1 MTEGEVMEI
10 RPQKGPQEQFL
21 SCNADICIYGG
32 AAGGGKTFALLLE
45 PLHYINNPKFGA
57 VIFRKNNNQIFAEGG
72 LWDTACNIYPFCG
85 GKAVK
90 SPVSVWR
97 FPSGMKVTFSHI
109 ELEKDV
115 LKWQGSQI
123 TLLLFDELTHFTKK
137 QFFYMLSRNRSTCGV
152 KPYVRATCNPDS
164 ESWVAEF
171 ISWWWDE
178 KTGYPIAER
187 SGKIRWFVRRN
198 DVLHWADSK
207 EELWQTFELKTP
219 EEQAEPKSVTFIAST
234 LQDNQ
239 ILLEK
244 DPGYLANL
252 KALSIVERERLLY
265 GNWKIKPAAGL
276 YFPRNKVNLIE
287 EIPNDVRQ
295 WVRTWD
301 FAATEDRKNTD
312 NGAAY
317 TAGVL
322 IGKRK
327 NGYVI
332 ADVINRRMNASEV
345 RQTVLNTAKTDK
357 AKYKNV
363 KIRLSQDPGQAGKD
377 QAEQYIKLLN
387 GFSISVVRESG
398 SKETRAEPFSAQW
411 IGLQGTEK
419 GNVYVLLSDWTESY
433 LSQLE
438 SFPEGKYKDM
448 ADASSNG
455 FAELTKSNTAM
466 IPPISFAESD
476 RENGWI

>member
-1 MTEGEVMEI
+1 MGENEMEI
-10 RPQKGPQEQFL
+10 RPQKGAQERFL
-21 SCNADICIYGG
+21 SCSADICIYGG

-45 PLHYINNPKFGA
+45 PLHYINNGKFGA

-72 LWDTACNIYPFCG
+72 LWDTACNIYPYCG

-90 SPVSVWR
+90 NPVSVWR
-97 FPSGMKVTFSHI
+97 FQSGMKVTFSYM

-123 TLLLFDELTHFTKK
+123 PLILFDELTHFSRK

-152 KPYVRATCNPDS
+152 KPYVRATCNPDAD
-164 ESWVAEF
+164 SWVAEF
-171 ISWWWDE
+171 ISWWWD
-178 KTGYPIAER
+178 KNTGYPIPER
-187 SGKIRWFVRRN
+187 SGVLRWFIRR
-198 DVLHWADSK
+198 DDTLYWADSK
-207 EELWQTFELKTP
+207 QEICKKFDLKT
-219 EEQAEPKSVTFIAST
+219 EEEKEEPKSVTFIAST
-234 LQDNQ
+234 LQDNK
-239 ILLEK
+239 ILMEK
-244 DPGYLANL
+244 DPSYMANL
-252 KALSIVERERLLY
+252 KALSLVERERLLY

-287 EIPNDVRQ
+287 EIPDDVKQ
-295 WVRTWD
+295 WVRAWD
-301 FAATEDRKNTD
+301 FAATEDRKNTES
-312 NGAAY
+312 GAAY

-327 NGYVI
+327 NRSYVI

-345 RQTVLNTAKTDK
+345 RQTVLNIAKTDK

-377 QAEQYIKLLN
+377 QAEQYIKLLS
-387 GFSISVVRESG
+387 GFSVSVVRESG

-419 GNVYVLLSDWTESY
+419 GNVFVLLSDWTESY

-455 FAELTKSNTAM
+455 FAELTKGNTA
-466 IPPISFAESD
+466 IVPPTYFAEKD

>member
-1 MTEGEVMEI
+1 MGENEMEI
-10 RPQKGPQEQFL
+10 RPQKGAQERFL
-21 SCNADICIYGG
+21 SCSADICIYGG

-45 PLHYINNPKFGA
+45 PLHYINNGKFGA

-72 LWDTACNIYPFCG
+72 LWDTACNIYPYCG

-90 SPVSVWR
+90 NPVSVWR
-97 FPSGMKVTFSHI
+97 FQSGMKVTFSHI

-123 TLLLFDELTHFTKK
+123 PLILFDELTHFSRK

-152 KPYVRATCNPDS
+152 KPYVRATCNPDAD
-164 ESWVAEF
+164 SWVAEF
-171 ISWWWDE
+171 ISWWWD
-178 KTGYPIAER
+178 KNTGYPIPER
-187 SGKIRWFVRRN
+187 SGVLRWFIRR
-198 DVLHWADSK
+198 DDTLYWADSK
-207 EELWQTFELKTP
+207 QEICKKFDLKT
-219 EEQAEPKSVTFIAST
+219 EEEKEEPKSVTFIAST
-234 LQDNQ
+234 LQDNK
-239 ILLEK
+239 ILMEK
-244 DPGYLANL
+244 DPSYMANL
-252 KALSIVERERLLY
+252 KALSLVERERLLY

-287 EIPNDVRQ
+287 EIPDDVKQ
-295 WVRTWD
+295 WVRAWD
-301 FAATEDRKNTD
+301 FAATEDRKNTES
-312 NGAAY
+312 GAAY
-317 TAGVL
+317 TAVVL

-327 NGYVI
+327 NRSYVI

-345 RQTVLNTAKTDK
+345 RQTVLNIAKTDK

-377 QAEQYIKLLN
+377 QAEQYIKLLS
-387 GFSISVVRESG
+387 GFSVSVVRESG

-419 GNVYVLLSDWTESY
+419 GNVFVLLSDWTESY

-455 FAELTKSNTAM
+455 FAELTKGNTA
-466 IPPISFAESD
+466 IVPPTYFAEKD

>member
-1 MTEGEVMEI
+1 MQVGEVKE
-10 RPQKGPQEQFL
+10 GT
-21 SCNADICIYGG
+21 
-32 AAGGGKTFALLLE
+32 AGGGKTFALLLE
-45 PLHYINNPKFGA
+45 PLHYINNSKFGA

-72 LWDTACNIYPFCG
+72 LWDTACNIYPYCG
-85 GKAVK
+85 GRAVK

-123 TLLLFDELTHFTKK
+123 PLLLFDELTHFTKK

-187 SGKIRWFVRRN
+187 SGKIRWFIRRN
-198 DVLHWADSK
+198 DTLYWADRK
-207 EELWQTFELKTP
+207 EELWEKFELKTQ
-219 EEQAEPKSVTFIAST
+219 EEKEEPKSVTFIAST

-244 DPGYLANL
+244 DPSYLANL
-252 KALSIVERERLLY
+252 KALALVERERLLY

-276 YFPRNKVNLIE
+276 YFPRNKVHLIE
-287 EIPNDVRQ
+287 ELPKDIKH
-295 WVRTWD
+295 WVRAWD
-301 FAATEDRKNTD
+301 FAATEDRKNTE

-322 IGKRK
+322 IGKSK
-327 NGYVI
+327 NGYVV
-332 ADVINRRMNASEV
+332 ADVINRRMNAGEV
-345 RQTVLNTAKTDK
+345 RETVQNTAKIDK
-357 AKYKNV
+357 MKYKHV

-377 QAEQYIKLLN
+377 QAEQYIKLLS
-387 GFSISVVRESG
+387 GFSVTVVRESG

-411 IGLQGTEK
+411 IGLQGAEK
-419 GNVYVLLSDWTESY
+419 GNVFVLLADWTESY

-448 ADASSNG
+448 VDASSNG
-455 FAELTKSNTAM
+455 FAELVKGNTA
-466 IPPISFAESD
+466 ILPPSIFAEKD